1 MIRKGI
7 SCILLTLFLLSIIC
21 TLCSC
26 QKSVR
31 LQHCEL
37 GIVLPSEFEEYDSG
51 DSFDASYS
59 DGSLIVGMTR
69 VSFVAAMDDGI
80 PTTLTPLKFAEVYRG
95 RVDKEDSE
103 IKELGD
109 VPYFTYTVTTDDG
122 REYIYLPTFY
132 CTPYAYFVIFFITFT
147 ENKAWNQKS
156 ILELTKS
163 VYIDPE
169 AI

>member
-1 MIRKGI
+1 MIRGNLPKLFA
-7 SCILLTLFLLSIIC
+7 ILLLLS

-26 QKSVR
+26 SESVR

-37 GIVLPSEFEEYDSG
+37 GIVLPSEFEEYDSDG
-51 DSFDASYS
+51 SFDASYF
-59 DGSLIVGMTR
+59 DGELIVGMTR

-80 PTTLTPLKFAEVYRG
+80 PTTLTPLRFAEVYRG
-95 RVDKEDSE
+95 RIDREDSE

-122 REYIYLPTFY
+122 REYIYIPTFY
-132 CTPYAYFVIFFITFT
+132 VTPYAYFVIMFITSAGN
-147 ENKAWNQKS
+147 ERWNQES
-156 ILELTKS
+156 ILELTRS

-169 AI
+169 AMK